1 MSKSKL
7 ELEIVMRFRNDWKYS
22 LKEIPEEE
30 IIETAINNAY
40 APSMRRAIK
49 LNGKSSK
56 EPREECA
63 KFMRSN
69 IAEKYKTINDA
80 RSFDDF
86 AKACCDNIVNI
97 FHDKYGIEDYTYG
110 NAQKWLNMTF
120 KYMLSANNMDYNLK
134 VFEVCHIPIDRIIM
148 DIAKDKLSVE
158 PLSCAWSN
166 CNDWKEIQ
174 RYQDS
179 IRNAVEIPPLLW
191 EIKNWKNWNK

>member
-1 MSKSKL
+1 MCKSKL
-7 ELEIVMRFRNDWKYS
+7 EIVTGFRNDWKYS
-22 LKEIPEEE
+22 LKGILEEE
-30 IIETAINNAY
+30 IIETAINKAY

-63 KFMRSN
+63 EMLLKKISENYR
-69 IAEKYKTINDA
+69 TINTTKA
-80 RSFDDF
+80 FDDF

-97 FHDKYGIEDYTYG
+97 FHDKHGIEDYTYG

-120 KYMLSANNMDYNLK
+120 KYMLSADNMDYDLK

-148 DIAKDKLSVE
+148 DKAKDKLSVE

-179 IRNAVEIPPLLW
+179 IRNADEIPLLW
-191 EIKNWKNWNK
+191 EIKNWNK

>member
-1 MSKSKL
+1 MS
-7 ELEIVMRFRNDWKYS
+7 EIVTKFRNNWKYS
-22 LKEIPEEE
+22 LKGIHEEE
-30 IIETAINNAY
+30 IIETAIDKAY

-63 KFMRSN
+63 EMLLKKISENYR
-69 IAEKYKTINDA
+69 TINTTKA
-80 RSFDDF
+80 FDDF
-86 AKACCDNIVNI
+86 AKSCCNSIVNI

-120 KYMLSANNMDYNLK
+120 KYMLSADNMDYDLK
-134 VFEVCHIPIDRIIM
+134 VFEVCHIPIDSIIM
-148 DIAKDKLSVE
+148 NKAKERLSVE

-166 CNDWKEIQ
+166 CNNWEEIQ

-179 IRNAVEIPPLLW
+179 IRNADEIPLLW
-191 EIKNWKNWNK
+191 EIKNWNK

>member
-1 MSKSKL
+1 MCKSKL
-7 ELEIVMRFRNDWKYS
+7 EIVTGFRKDWKYS
-22 LKEIPEEE
+22 LKGIPEEE
-30 IIETAINNAY
+30 IIETAIKKAY
-40 APSMRRAIK
+40 VSSMRRAIN

-86 AKACCDNIVNI
+86 AKVCCDNIVNI

-120 KYMLSANNMDYNLK
+120 KYMLSADNMDYDLK
-134 VFEVCHIPIDRIIM
+134 VFEVCHIPIDSIIM
-148 DIAKDKLSVE
+148 NKAKEKLGVE

-166 CNDWKEIQ
+166 CNNWEEIQ

-179 IRNAVEIPPLLW
+179 IRNADEIPLLW
-191 EIKNWKNWNK
+191 EIKNWNK